1 MAADISRGMT
11 MPVRVKLLR
20 RAAVLGAA
28 IAALALAL
36 AAAGPAV
43 AGAASSPN
51 TALINKDSIT
61 TGNGITKEG
70 TPISLEQFAAE
81 NKGFAVTVVSGTEW
95 EAMTAEQFASYQVLI
110 VGDPKCRSTPSS
122 VNSNASTWAPV
133 VMGTSVNAIVG
144 NRTLAGIDPEFHYSA
159 GGGQAQPTNPEDPTT
174 SGAEQLVADGIAFA
188 GAVPGATGV
197 YYDTSCSA
205 PAGDITTLDQL
216 TTTGAGH
223 WTTAHPECD
232 AAVKQIASNSAFATL
247 NDAMIEGWG
256 CSSHVSF
263 PTFPTDWSALA
274 VVIPPEGTEEA
285 EPTCGTDPSTK
296 ERACGAPYVLLA
308 GNGIVAESELALT
321 PKSGSQPAGGEH
333 TVTAT
338 LTEEKTKPVAGVV
351 VSFAITGTN
360 TGVTGTCTTT
370 SGAPDPTC
378 ATDEAGGVRLT
389 YKDVNGVGEDTI
401 NASATVE
408 HTVGEPVLTSV
419 ARVVKTT
426 EHATAT
432 HAWTPQPTPVATP
445 ASTPA
450 PVTAVLA
457 AKESVPPKG
466 TARAA
471 SIRGCLAQSGYL
483 ASVRGTSI
491 ASVTFTLDGRAIK
504 TLRKPTSGSTFTV
517 RVNVRSGSAHHL
529 AMRVA
534 FTAASK
540 TPTATFRRTLARC
553 AARKVVLPRFTG

>member
-1 MAADISRGMT
+1 
-11 MPVRVKLLR
+11 MPLRLKLLR
-20 RAAVLGAA
+20 RAAL
-28 IAALALAL
+28 AALTLASVAMIGPGL
-36 AAAGPAV
+36 AS
-43 AGAASSPN
+43 ASSTAN
-51 TALINKDSIT
+51 TALINGDSVT
-61 TGNGITKEG
+61 TNDGIKKGE

-81 NKGFAVTVVSGTEW
+81 NKGFTVTVVSGTEW
-95 EAMTAEQFASYQVLI
+95 EAMSAAQFASYQVLI
-110 VGDPKCRSTPSS
+110 VGDPQCSSTPAS

-133 VMGTSVNAIVG
+133 VMGTSVNTLVG
-144 NRTLAGIDPEFHYSA
+144 NRTLAGIDPEFHYAA
-159 GGGQAQPTNPEDPTT
+159 GAGQAAPTNPEDPTT

-205 PAGDITTLDQL
+205 PAGDVTTLDQL

-263 PTFPTDWSALA
+263 PVFPTDWSALA
-274 VVIPPEGTEEA
+274 VVIPPEGAEEA

-296 ERACGAPYVLLA
+296 EKACGAPYVLLA
-308 GNGIVAESELALT
+308 GNGIVAESELVLT
-321 PKSGSQPAGGEH
+321 PKSGSDPAGGEH

-338 LTEEKTKPVAGVV
+338 LTEEKTRPLAGVV

-360 TGVTGTCTTT
+360 IGATGTCTTT
-370 SGAPDPTC
+370 TGAPDPTC
-378 ATDEAGGVRLT
+378 ATDVTGGVKLT

-408 HTVGEPVLTSV
+408 HTTEPPAASV
-419 ARVVKTT
+419 ATVVKTT

-432 HAWTPQPTPVATP
+432 EAWTPAPSPPPVVTP
-445 ASTPA
+445 APK

-457 AKESVPPKG
+457 AKEVVPAKG
-466 TARAA
+466 TAHAA
-471 SIRGCLAQSGYL
+471 SIRGCIARSSYL
-483 ASVRGTSI
+483 ASVSGSSV
-491 ASVTFTLDGRAIK
+491 ASVTFTLDGHAIR
-504 TLRKPTSGSTFTV
+504 TLRKPTSGSTFST
-517 RVNVRSGSAHHL
+517 RINVRAGSAHHL
-529 AMRVA
+529 AMRVV

-540 TPTATFRRTLARC
+540 TRTATFRRTLARC
-553 AARKVVLPRFTG
+553 AVRKATSPRFTG